1 MKITGDALFR
11 NNRLVDQLFY
21 AHKYEEIV
29 VHNQNCLVNER
40 STITDL
46 KLKLESLPD
55 GNSKASAID
64 NAKDYLL
71 LLGNYR
77 AQYIGSAIHVPL
89 AEIYLKSLF
98 ERSHRGFYEIFA
110 KLYNKDFEHL
120 KLKKGG

>member
-21 AHKYEEIV
+21 AYKYEEIV

-77 AQYIGSAIHVPL
+77 A
-89 AEIYLKSLF
+89 
-98 ERSHRGFYEIFA
+98 
-110 KLYNKDFEHL
+110 
-120 KLKKGG
+120 